1 MMETTFPETKWN
13 INIS

>member
-1 MMETTFPETKWN
+1 METTFPETKWN